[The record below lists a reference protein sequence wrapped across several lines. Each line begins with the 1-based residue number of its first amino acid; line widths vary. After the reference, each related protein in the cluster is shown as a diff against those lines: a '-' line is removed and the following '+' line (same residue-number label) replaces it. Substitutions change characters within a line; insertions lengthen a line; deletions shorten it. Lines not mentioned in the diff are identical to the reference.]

1 MFLLLLLFCCV
12 LFSNWLTALF
22 MGILRVP
29 WLYLF
34 IIYILP
40 RTVVNKTTTTATNR
54 KKYRKCANFY
64 GPAALSRACEYL
76 FIYESSSMIPR
87 LCVCVSVCVF
97 VGVWAFWCGFLKIR
111 ISKCLRP
118 AKWFGFHCRR
128 FIALLLLFLF
138 LPRVSLAFSIQYL
151 FWLFQ
156 L

>member
-1 MFLLLLLFCCV
+1 MLLLLLLFCCV
-12 LFSNWLTALF
+12 LFSNWLAALF

-40 RTVVNKTTTTATNR
+40 RTVVNKTTTAIEKNI
-54 KKYRKCANFY
+54 ANALIFMAQPHCRA
-64 GPAALSRACEYL
+64 PANICL
-76 FIYESSSMIPR
+76 FMIPAMIPR

-151 FWLFQ
+151 FRLFR